1 MIRGIYDNYGQ
12 QQWTKGI
19 ELGLIVWREL
29 FDVKHFNNIVEQ
41 NYSTNKL
48 KIILIIYSTLLSK

>member
-1 MIRGIYDNYGQ
+1 MYNNNV

-19 ELGLIVWREL
+19 ELGLIVRKEL

-41 NYSTNKL
+41 NHSTDNL
-48 KIILIIYSTLLSK
+48 K

>member
-41 NYSTNKL
+41 NDSTNKL